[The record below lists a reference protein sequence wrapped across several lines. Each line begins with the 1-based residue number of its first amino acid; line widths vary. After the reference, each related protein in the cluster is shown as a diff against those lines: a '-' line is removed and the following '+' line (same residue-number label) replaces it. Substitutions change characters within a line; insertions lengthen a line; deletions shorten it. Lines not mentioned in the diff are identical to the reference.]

1 MQSVH
6 LLSEKIINKQQEVA
20 DKCCSLGLI
29 PKKVNV
35 RDGFLSQEQYT
46 EITPKE
52 VLASNSYEKKSGNIP
67 LISAIFLEEVA
78 GRLTIF
84 A

>member
-1 MQSVH
+1 LSSAQELISRSLGLAKTKISLTLGSYLVQSVH

-35 RDGFLSQEQYT
+35 RDGFLSQ
-46 EITPKE
+46 
-52 VLASNSYEKKSGNIP
+52 
-67 LISAIFLEEVA
+67 
-78 GRLTIF
+78 
-84 A
+84 